1 MKTNSKVY
9 GVLVP
14 APRMTKAAAF
24 LLATALAIPV
34 FVLLSVID
42 WLWF

>member
-1 MKTNSKVY
+1 MKDNSKVY
-9 GVLVP
+9 GILVR

-34 FVLLSVID
+34 FTVLSVID
-42 WLWF
+42 WLWL

>member
-1 MKTNSKVY
+1 MKESLKVY
-9 GVLVP
+9 GITVR

-34 FVLLSVID
+34 WLILSLVN
-42 WLWF
+42 WLWV